1 MNTTVPKALTAFF
14 FLLVISGILYFGNVA
29 VYEAVAHVFSI
40 IGQTNLFLLGCG
52 LGILSVSFI
61 VATIV
66 GTWHYNV
73 FTRVFYTLSS
83 TWMGTLVYLFIASLI
98 VDVLS
103 FVWPSLAWTG
113 PYVFTVAFLVSI
125 YGIFHAQNII
135 VTSVPISLPNISPSW
150 KGRKMVWISDVHLG
164 QIQGLKFA
172 QKIVAKVSTLS
183 PDIIFVGG
191 DLYDGSG
198 APDIE
203 ELTTPLKGLSASLGT
218 FFVTGNHE
226 EYGDRERFLSA
237 VESTGMR
244 ILEDEMIEID
254 GLQLVGVDYRN
265 ASDGARFKKFLSE
278 ISIDREKTSILL
290 KHEPKDLA
298 IAHEAGIDFQ
308 ISGHTHEAQ
317 LWPLGYIARLA
328 YKGYAYGLHRYKDM
342 QLYISSG
349 TGTWGPPMRVGTK
362 SEIVLFTVK

>member
-1 MNTTVPKALTAFF
+1 MPRALTISF
-14 FLLVISGILYFGNVA
+14 FLLVISGILYLGNIV
-29 VYEAVAHVFSI
+29 VYETVAHVFGI
-40 IGQTNLFLLGCG
+40 TGQTELFLLGCG
-52 LGILSVSFI
+52 LGILSASFI
-61 VATIV
+61 IATIV

-73 FTRVFYTLSS
+73 FTRVYYTISS

-98 VDVLS
+98 VGVLS
-103 FVWPSLAWTG
+103 VTWPSSAWMG
-113 PYVFTVAFLVSI
+113 SYFFVAAFLVSI
-125 YGIFHAQNII
+125 YGIFHAQNIV
-135 VTSVPISLPNISPSW
+135 VTPVPIFLPNLPPSW

-172 QKIVAKVSTLS
+172 QKIVALVSTLS

-203 ELTTPLKGLSASLGT
+203 ELTVPLNGLRAPFGT

-226 EYGDRERFLSA
+226 EYGDRKRFLSA
-237 VESTGMR
+237 IESTGMR
-244 ILEDEMIEID
+244 ILQNEMVEID

-265 ASDGARFKKFLSE
+265 ASDGARFRKLLSE
-278 ISIDREKTSILL
+278 LPIDREKTSILL

-317 LWPLGYIARLA
+317 LWPLGYIARLT

-342 QLYISSG
+342 RLYISSG
-349 TGTWGPPMRVGTK
+349 TGTWGPPMREGTK
-362 SEIVLFTVK
+362 SEIVLFTVS